1 MQQSTDVT
9 RSLIHHMN
17 VFRPNPPEHQMN
29 HNQSLASS
37 VRDGF
42 ADTPAMKSSHSRNP
56 SVFGR
61 TLALIAV
68 ATCLVFMARP
78 TQAQITLTANDA
90 SGSSSFNAA
99 GHWSNDLAPTAGD
112 TYSDTNFVLR
122 GPASTTPYTFAG
134 NSLTFSGTAEF
145 LGKTAGTQT
154 LTINDLI
161 MDGGNVREADA
172 NGTAATETIA
182 GNMTV
187 EATTT
192 LSALPAET
200 VNISANIAGSANIQ
214 ISGTGVT
221 GAGSTS
227 GSLANEDYGLV
238 ILSGNNS
245 SYTGNINI
253 GSVGTGGM
261 GTTLQAGST
270 TAFGTTSA
278 ISLANIGP
286 TTFSTYTSTGAVL
299 DMNNNSNSIG
309 SLAGGGTSGGNVY
322 LEGATLTIGGNNTNT
337 TYAGGISG
345 ATGGSLIKVGTG
357 TQTLS
362 GTSTYTGSTTVSGGT
377 LLVTGTLSATTAVSA
392 NTGGLL
398 EVDGSVNNAVTIE
411 ANGSGVQ
418 GNGTIGGAALVS
430 GTLSPGLD
438 SALGTPAAGTLTA
451 DGDVSLDSAST
462 FSIRLGVQTYTDSD
476 QLLIS
481 NGGQLTLN
489 DTPLQLTI
497 GSALASY
504 GGSVGNLYTIVDG
517 GYTSGDFSY
526 DGTTIL
532 DDQTITDGGDTFTVL
547 YGADGNGG
555 TAGNV
560 ELQLTAASVPEP
572 GTWASLL
579 GGLVMLVAWQR
590 RRTAGCGPAR

>member
-1 MQQSTDVT
+1 M
-9 RSLIHHMN
+9 
-17 VFRPNPPEHQMN
+17 
-29 HNQSLASS
+29 
-37 VRDGF
+37 
-42 ADTPAMKSSHSRNP
+42 
-56 SVFGR
+56 
-61 TLALIAV
+61 AV

-78 TQAQITLTANDA
+78 AQAQITLTANDA

-99 GHWSNDLAPTAGD
+99 GHWSNSLAPTSGD
-112 TYSDTNFVLR
+112 TYTDTNFVLR

-134 NSLTFSGTAEF
+134 NSLTFTGTAEF
-145 LGKTAGTQT
+145 LGKTAGSQT

-161 MDGGNVREADA
+161 MDGGNIREADA
-172 NGTAATETIA
+172 NGTVTTETIA
-182 GNMTV
+182 GSMTV
-187 EATTT
+187 ETPTMGVTATTT
-192 LSALPAET
+192 FSALPAET
-200 VNISANIAGSANIQ
+200 LNVSANIAGSGNIQ

-227 GSLANEDYGLV
+227 GTLFNEDYGLV

-286 TTFSTYTSTGAVL
+286 TTYSTYTSTGAVL
-299 DMNNNSNSIG
+299 DLNNNSNSIG

-345 ATGGSLIKVGTG
+345 ATGGSLIKLGTG

-377 LLVTGTLSATTAVSA
+377 LLVSGTLSGTTAVSA
-392 NTGGLL
+392 TTGGLL

-418 GNGTIGGAALVS
+418 GNGTIGGATLVS
-430 GTLSPGLD
+430 GTLSAGLD
-438 SALGTPAAGTLTA
+438 SALGSPAAGTLTA
-451 DGDVSLDSAST
+451 EGNVSLDSAST
-462 FSIRLGVQTYTDSD
+462 FSIRLGVQTYTDGD

-489 DTPLQLTI
+489 DTPLELTI

-504 GGSVGNLYTIVDG
+504 SGAVGNLYTIVDG